1 MAVRGLA
8 ADASPVQRSGA
19 VTSKSSALSAPGA
32 TIGLILFAAIIG
44 GGIYLAVDGGNDSPP
59 VSP

>member
-1 MAVRGLA
+1 
-8 ADASPVQRSGA
+8 
-19 VTSKSSALSAPGA
+19 LSAPGA